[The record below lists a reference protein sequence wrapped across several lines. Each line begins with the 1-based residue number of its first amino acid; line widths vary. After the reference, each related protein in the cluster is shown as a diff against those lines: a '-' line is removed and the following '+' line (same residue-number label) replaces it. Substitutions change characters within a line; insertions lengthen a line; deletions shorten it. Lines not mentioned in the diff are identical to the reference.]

1 VSKKAD
7 NLHDAAEAPLIR
19 PEPAP
24 PRLHKI
30 PGRVDR
36 ADMAVILRAITLYL
50 AKHADLDDDTIE
62 KSGAALAAICRAYL
76 LFEREQRSPR
86 P

>member
-1 VSKKAD
+1 
-7 NLHDAAEAPLIR
+7 
-19 PEPAP
+19 
-24 PRLHKI
+24 
-30 PGRVDR
+30 
-36 ADMAVILRAITLYL
+36 MAVILRAITLYL
-50 AKHADLDDDTIE
+50 ANNADLDDDTIE

>member
-1 VSKKAD
+1 M
-7 NLHDAAEAPLIR
+7 HDAAER
-19 PEPAP
+19 PVVEPAP
-24 PRLHKI
+24 PRLHQI